1 MVKNKKLIHLYE
13 EANGWKIFYKLILP
27 ALLITLSLG
36 IYVFFDQLL
45 LVLILP
51 TNPNFTFNDVFKIN
65 GYTDAEAEIKRII
78 SDYPQYNLTFYDVSA
93 IVKTANAISL
103 PITAILEVV
112 PYLIGVGAAT
122 YYAKNLALK
131 KTDNLKKIFNSSIW
145 FCIWLGIIINLI
157 VGLISYPVS
166 FSLNGSKLSEDQY
179 QFITNPVD
187 RKIYVD
193 YYNNFQYLTALY
205 ASEYLVVLS
214 FSIIFSLISYNISL
228 ILRCEAKNLIT
239 ILVVIITNVVNLLL
253 NFVFLKFSSL
263 GMMGAST
270 ATTIGFIL
278 SCVIL
283 FSYLF
288 FIRHKQHLHF
298 SIKDFNFK
306 RSNLEMRYFWRIL
319 IISLSTFLYNVSY
332 SIVFSIFTIFL
343 IKSTNELTPS
353 LGAQYFQNLIG
364 AVKPISA
371 LIFIG
376 LGGIIDG
383 SRSIATYCREAGNY
397 KRFEK
402 IIWLSLFISFI
413 YSAFFYF
420 VFAYALRYPLALL
433 FSIATDQ
440 INDYNLMLLIVIA
453 ELPCSLF
460 SVPNLIYFQASRKTI
475 WSNISSVFL
484 ILSCVILIYPF
495 KIWGYQTGKIDG
507 VFNLI
512 SFQPFNDL
520 LGSLLMFGL
529 FLFFD
534 YGVDKNRVKWFTNL
548 EVKYNQRFFKIQE
561 RTKML

>member
-1 MVKNKKLIHLYE
+1 MVQNKKLIHLYE

-65 GYTDAEAEIKRII
+65 GYPDAESEIKRII
-78 SDYPQYNLTFYDVSA
+78 NTYPQYNLTFYDVSA
-93 IVKTANAISL
+93 IVKTANAIAL

-131 KTDNLKKIFNSSIW
+131 KTDNLRKIFNSSIW
-145 FCIWLGIIINLI
+145 FSIWLGILINLI
-157 VGLISYPVS
+157 VGAIAYPVS
-166 FSLNGSKLSEDQY
+166 FSLNGSQISQDKY

-187 RKIYVD
+187 RQIYVD
-193 YYNNFQYLTALY
+193 YYNNFQHLTALY
-205 ASEYLVVLS
+205 SAEYLVVLS
-214 FSIIFSLISYNISL
+214 FSIIFSLVSYNVSL
-228 ILRCEAKNLIT
+228 ILRCEAKNVIT
-239 ILVVIITNVVNLLL
+239 ILVVVITNVINLLL
-253 NFVFLKFSSL
+253 NFIFLKFTSL

-278 SCVIL
+278 SCIIL

-288 FIRHKQHLHF
+288 FIRHKQYLHF

-306 RSNLEMRYFWRIL
+306 KSNLEMRYFWRIL

-332 SIVFSIFTIFL
+332 SVVFSVFTIFL
-343 IKSTNELTPS
+343 IKSTNDLTPS
-353 LGAQYFQNLIG
+353 LGSQYFQNLIG
-364 AVKPISA
+364 AVKPMSA

-383 SRSIATYCREAGNY
+383 SRSIATYCRQAGNN

-402 IIWLSLFISFI
+402 IIWISFLISFI

-420 VFAYALRYPLALL
+420 IFAYALRYPLSLL
-433 FSIATDQ
+433 FSIESSQ

-475 WSNISSVFL
+475 WSNISSLFL
-484 ILSCVILIYPF
+484 ILSCAILIYPF
-495 KIWGYQTGKIDG
+495 KIWGYQTGGTAG
-507 VFNLI
+507 VFNVI

-520 LGSLLMFGL
+520 LGSLLMFSL
-529 FLFFD
+529 FLFFS
-534 YGVDKNRVKWFTNL
+534 YGIDKNRVKWFTNL
-548 EVKYNQRFFKIQE
+548 EVKYYQRFFKIQE
-561 RTKML
+561 TTKML